1 MPGIFRGMEK
11 SILVFHIAK
20 HPMLNWKK
28 SFLPHIF
35 DEAKTFFLSRKTE
48 DYFFVS
54 YASNLLKFFESY
66 Y

>member
-28 SFLPHIF
+28 SVLPHIF
-35 DEAKTFFLSRKTE
+35 DEARTFFSKQK
-48 DYFFVS
+48 
-54 YASNLLKFFESY
+54 N
-66 Y
+66 